1 VLKNFFY
8 LSVLTDLYLRC
19 VNLFTGD
26 INIIII
32 TQLIINMNT
41 KIITIDPEIMM
52 GKPIIKGT
60 RITVERILEML
71 AAGETTDQIIEA
83 YPFLSK

>member
-1 VLKNFFY
+1 MLKNFFY

-19 VNLFTGD
+19 VNLSTGD

-32 TQLIINMNT
+32 TQLIIIMNT

>member
-1 VLKNFFY
+1 
-8 LSVLTDLYLRC
+8 
-19 VNLFTGD
+19 
-26 INIIII
+26 
-32 TQLIINMNT
+32 MNT
-41 KIITIDPEIMM
+41 EIITIDSEIMM

-83 YPFLSK
+83 YPFLTKQQIDGAIQFAIKAINNIYIKEIA